1 MLKLAHKSADAS
13 YRRSQATQHQNSTQ
27 EALHRKS
34 FNFKV
39 NILLDIFKKKIEII
53 NVCFCV
59 LWGNV
64 KIFIP
69 QNLKT

>member
-34 FNFKV
+34 FNFKL
-39 NILLDIFKKKIEII
+39 NILLGIFKKK
-53 NVCFCV
+53 
-59 LWGNV
+59 
-64 KIFIP
+64 KM
-69 QNLKT
+69 